1 MHTKPNAS
9 NSRKITKSTLFAS
22 PIALIL
28 AAGLT
33 GCQSTPTISQSSD
46 DNFTTEGKA
55 QLSTISLDSSR
66 VEGEFTSTDYM
77 TEGDSFELPQEWVSE
92 ARSGTAD
99 IQAQRANAQAFEVHA
114 EATFNEE
121 MANADANLQDSI
133 VSRDTGYADAQRTRA
148 IHNARLGQMDR
159 QIEAQGFESDAKWE
173 RQEAFL
179 SASVKEWQSEIER
192 LRSESEKDWSSSLAE
207 HDRMMTTYAVVRD
220 RGQAEIDQMS
230 KTVDLTESRAFS
242 KVQSLRSEAQSVAQQ
257 SAAEV
262 SSLNQQ
268 ILTTTEQTQ
277 AEVARLTQQAH
288 SLDAQ
293 LSSEVT
299 ILIAQ
304 ANQFEAADADAN
316 YKLSIEGAQTN
327 YETSLAQ
334 AQDIRLDSDERS
346 MQDRAHAARLSADAN
361 AKLASSQTTF
371 EEAQQWISSQYTKSM
386 ADISN
391 TLAQAERQEHITRSA
406 FVKAE
411 TDARVAALHKEAEHD
426 RALAENE
433 LEKIKAE
440 SLAQASSLTA
450 KFSKEFADQ
459 ARKGSFVIPSNTT
472 EAKDSTSAGDSTPKL
487 AKSESKPTNIEA
499 DRIAAFK
506 IGLAKASQ
514 LRQAADAN
522 RLDAIAHRDAELSK
536 FNDWWGSKQADF
548 HATIASI
555 EAFEQKS
562 NADVSRMLTKS
573 DSLIA
578 TAETERN
585 RSLVDAESGRT
596 EVLASI
602 ETLRGNSVTLGK
614 KKEAQVKQLLAQAD
628 AEKRIGES
636 KIASAMVQRDAAGR
650 RGEAKSA
657 QLLAEASSLE
667 QSQRAV
673 VAQMRNEIDA
683 SVQILE
689 AELARLN
696 QGTKSFIAIAE
707 ANYNEGLAMADAFER
722 IAVANTTELTARHI
736 ASRKQSNADI
746 EYLEYLASAGELLRD
761 AEVTRMFA
769 VADEELGMQRAHDI
783 AARGEIQA
791 NQEIAL
797 ASSTRE
803 FTVASARESSV
814 RTRFDHRVAMT
825 DADRNRA
832 YADVYAQ
839 GQQQL
844 ARTEMAAAQA
854 ATYSELSLA
863 ALSRLNTAAQSFQVT
878 AQRNW
883 DNRLA
888 MPTQFTQ
895 PTGVE
900 ELFDSSKSAF
910 DFSEFATVPTDTE

>member
-1 MHTKPNAS
+1 MHTKPTAS
-9 NSRKITKSTLFAS
+9 RLTRTTLFAS

-33 GCQSTPTISQSSD
+33 GCQSTPTISKSNT

-55 QLSTISLDSSR
+55 QLSTLSLDSSR
-66 VEGEFTSTDYM
+66 TEGEFTSVDYVA
-77 TEGDSFELPQEWVSE
+77 EGESFELPQEWVSE

-99 IQAQRANAQAFEVHA
+99 IQAQRANAQSFEIYA
-114 EATFNEE
+114 ESTFSEA

-133 VSRDTGYADAQRTRA
+133 VARDTGYADAQRTHS

-159 QIEAQGFESDAKWE
+159 QIEAQGYESDAKWE

-192 LRSESEKDWSSSLAE
+192 LRSESEKDWSTSLAE
-207 HDRMMTTYAVVRD
+207 HDRMMTTYAMVRD
-220 RGQAEIDQMS
+220 RGQAEIDQMT

-242 KVQSLRSEAQSVAQQ
+242 KVQSLRSQAQTVAQQ

-262 SSLNQQ
+262 SSLSQQ
-268 ILTTTEQTQ
+268 IMTTRQQSQ
-277 AEVARLTQQAH
+277 AEFEQLTQQAH

-293 LSSEVT
+293 LSSEVS

-304 ANQFEAADADAN
+304 ADQFEAADADAN
-316 YKLSIEGAQTN
+316 YKLSVESAQFN
-327 YETSLAQ
+327 YESSLAQ
-334 AQDIRLDSDERS
+334 AEDIRLESDERS
-346 MQDRAHAARLSADAN
+346 MQDHAQSARLNADAN
-361 AKLASSQTTF
+361 AKLASAQTTF
-371 EEAQQWISSQYTKSM
+371 DEAQQWISSQYSKSM
-386 ADISN
+386 ADIST
-391 TLAQAERQEHITRSA
+391 TLANAQRQEQITRSA

-411 TDARVAALHKEAEHD
+411 TDARVAAMHKEADHD
-426 RALAENE
+426 RALAKSE
-433 LEKIKAE
+433 LEKIEAE
-440 SLAQASSLTA
+440 SLAHASLLAA
-450 KFSKEFADQ
+450 KFTKEFAAQ
-459 ARKGSFVIPSNTT
+459 AQKGNFVIPSNSTQSKNTT
-472 EAKDSTSAGDSTPKL
+472 SSSDSTPKL
-487 AKSESKPTNIEA
+487 AKAESKPVNVEA
-499 DRIAAFK
+499 DRIADFK

-514 LRQAADAN
+514 LRQEADAN

-536 FNDWWGSKQADF
+536 FNNWWGGKQADF
-548 HATIASI
+548 QATLASI
-555 EAFEQKS
+555 ESFEMKS
-562 NADVSRMLTKS
+562 DADVSRMMTKS

-578 TAETERN
+578 TAETERT

-602 ETLRGNSVTLGK
+602 ETLRGNSITLGK

-628 AEKRIGES
+628 ATKRIGES
-636 KIASAMVQRDAAGR
+636 KVASATVQRDAAAR

-657 QLLAEASSLE
+657 QLLAEANSLE
-667 QSQRAV
+667 LSQRAL

-683 SVQILE
+683 SAQILE

-791 NQEIAL
+791 EQEIVF
-797 ASSTRE
+797 ASATRE
-803 FTVASARESSV
+803 FTVAAARETGV

-863 ALSRLNTAAQSFQVT
+863 ALSRLNTAAQSFQLT

-883 DNRLA
+883 DSRLA
-888 MPTQFTQ
+888 MPTQFAQ